1 MGVRGRH
8 FRHAL
13 GDVRREAGAACAGCG
28 DGAVSEVVYSGSS
41 VTYYNKDYDDASG
54 VVETDGSYYT
64 DLCDEDGSD
73 ENLEVSLDTVIV
85 PVKSVGKPFYVE
97 TVAIYI
103 SGDDEE
109 QYILE
114 LEVGDKEGFTVSEL
128 LSEGSVYQYNDEGE
142 KVEVDDAE
150 SIAQSIM
157 EDMYAAGTDGEPW
170 SIEIE
175 WSNALARLTGYF
187 TGVHD
192 LADCSIVLTEDAP
205 EYSTVE
211 VDIDFEY
218 TEAEPDGDEEE

>member
-1 MGVRGRH
+1 MRKAIV
-8 FRHAL
+8 
-13 GDVRREAGAACAGCG
+13 AGALCVALAAGAVCAGCG
-28 DGAVSEVVYSGSS
+28 GGAVSEVVYSGSS
-41 VTYYNKDYDDASG
+41 VTYYNKNYDDASG

-85 PVKSVGKPFYVE
+85 PVKSAGKPLYVE

-109 QYILE
+109 FYWLE
-114 LEVGDKEGFTVSEL
+114 LEVGDKKGFTVGEL
-128 LSEGSVYQYNDEGE
+128 LNEGSVYQYDDEGE
-142 KVEVDDAE
+142 KVEVDDE
-150 SIAQSIM
+150 SIT
-157 EDMYAAGTDGEPW
+157 EDMYAVVTDVEPCW
-170 SIEIE
+170 IEIE

-187 TGVHD
+187 TGVD
-192 LADCSIVLTEDAP
+192 DFADCSIVLTEDAP

-211 VDIDFEY
+211 VDLDFEY